1 MAMSKKENDLIY
13 MQGVSQGREELE
25 DKVEGLEDMLE
36 ISDSIANSSQNN
48 EKLWRSKFFKAD
60 NRIKELENKNIK
72 LNEEVERWIDIHG
85 LDVMQLAKKDKR
97 IKELEADNEELWSQ
111 VT

>member
-1 MAMSKKENDLIY
+1 MRLRELMDELDNSLFECDGTGEMEVIRRCHQVMNERI
-13 MQGVSQGREELE
+13 EELE
-25 DKVEGLEDMLE
+25 DK
-36 ISDSIANSSQNN
+36 NT
-48 EKLWRSKFFKAD
+48 
-60 NRIKELENKNIK
+60 K

-97 IKELEADNEELWSQ
+97 IKELEADNKELWSQ